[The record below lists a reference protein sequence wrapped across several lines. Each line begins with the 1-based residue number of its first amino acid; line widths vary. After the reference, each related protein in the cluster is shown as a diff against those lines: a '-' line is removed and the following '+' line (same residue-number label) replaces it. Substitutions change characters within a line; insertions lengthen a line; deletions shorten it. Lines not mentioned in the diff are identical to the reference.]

1 MEEKQEILDEMKEID
16 YNIKKLYEPKKE
28 ELKFS
33 IIVDGDQKTGKTSI
47 IEKFIEN
54 NNSNYNNNN
63 SSNLGIISKFSYIEI
78 DNTII
83 KLDIIDF
90 TINDITKRSVNNYK
104 NGDIIF
110 FVYSINDFIS
120 FEKVKRKISL
130 MSLKSKY
137 IFLVG
142 NKDDLEDKKVYENDS
157 EKLVNKYNIN
167 FFIEVSA
174 KTGKN
179 IDNLFFAAIK
189 LLYKNKKNEKSS
201 NVKVKNKV
209 LGTYKANDRGS
220 KALNFLFPS

>member
-54 NNSNYNNNN
+54 NNSNYNNN

-174 KTGKN
+174 ETGKN

>member
-1 MEEKQEILDEMKEID
+1 M
-16 YNIKKLYEPKKE
+16 
-28 ELKFS
+28 
-33 IIVDGDQKTGKTSI
+33 
-47 IEKFIEN
+47 
-54 NNSNYNNNN
+54 
-63 SSNLGIISKFSYIEI
+63 
-78 DNTII
+78 
-83 KLDIIDF
+83 
-90 TINDITKRSVNNYK
+90 
-104 NGDIIF
+104 
-110 FVYSINDFIS
+110 YSINDFIS

>member
-1 MEEKQEILDEMKEID
+1 MEEKQEILDEIKEID

-63 SSNLGIISKFSYIEI
+63 SSNIGIISKFSYIEI

-179 IDNLFFAAIK
+179 
-189 LLYKNKKNEKSS
+189 
-201 NVKVKNKV
+201 
-209 LGTYKANDRGS
+209 
-220 KALNFLFPS
+220 